1 MSSNTSIHSTAS
13 STPVPRLAPPAV
25 ATSCPDLLDA
35 LANGWFIRQWMQEIV
50 VPASYFTAPS
60 GAGSSSRKRKLA
72 AEALSMSQTEQSK
85 EGPPAQEAPEQEN
98 SPHDV
103 QVIAGEEGVFN
114 TETGPVAVV
123 LYPHL
128 TSLLSSMGLAWVTD
142 NTAINIDTTIDNLS
156 PDVQRALQH
165 AAMSAND
172 IIAPAPPVFRVQ
184 NEKFT
189 ERMVGYTQQLMG
201 HTLRVLK
208 NTCLT
213 LSMTASMIPAHI
225 PDVLIWFGDSLRGL
239 VEVKKGSGHGLFD
252 PFVKWWN
259 ARLRR
264 AARTFGATRS
274 EPIPEED
281 LYDVCALSELPG
293 SAHQGPQNLFGKILQ
308 SARSVPRQPGSS
320 NDVFLL
326 LIHDFTTFIPA
337 IVAPLSS
344 TPPRLPLPSLY
355 ELAKAAWKNGL
366 LGTEPQDE
374 FAPPRGYEPYLLVIG
389 KQAPLNSRFPSVGI
403 SYPLVLSCGARPST
417 DFLPALV
424 PLLGKRGSLVTE
436 LGLRGAPTATG
447 RFTRPA
453 TSPSSFGAGLF
464 GFTPSSSTGG
474 GRGISGPSRR
484 ATTDAREDAGVDD
497 LPLDDAPST
506 PPSTPPSKGPSS
518 TYDSPADHPAWQ
530 EPDPS
535 TAKDE
540 GNSSALTAFASR
552 PRIGIAVSS
561 ASGPVRQRPFRR
573 LAVDEL
579 REIITG
585 SCTDDLAPPMRLPIP
600 TLSLIVEPSPSEAG
614 QHSYVHF
621 GRLAEPDCD
630 VGIAFKASTNEDDE
644 TDVCLANEGLLYEKY
659 GSSLEDVLPR
669 FVGAYIG
676 SWNNLL
682 SLVLIV
688 QRHGRG
694 FEEWSA
700 LTPVQRTDTMTCL
713 EKLHAVGI
721 KHCDVKPW
729 NVLYDDA
736 TGKIKL
742 VDLSRAE
749 EHECPGSE
757 CDELVKARSLL
768 ALL

>member
-1 MSSNTSIHSTAS
+1 
-13 STPVPRLAPPAV
+13 
-25 ATSCPDLLDA
+25 
-35 LANGWFIRQWMQEIV
+35 
-50 VPASYFTAPS
+50 
-60 GAGSSSRKRKLA
+60 
-72 AEALSMSQTEQSK
+72 
-85 EGPPAQEAPEQEN
+85 
-98 SPHDV
+98 
-103 QVIAGEEGVFN
+103 
-114 TETGPVAVV
+114 
-123 LYPHL
+123 
-128 TSLLSSMGLAWVTD
+128 MGLAWVTD

-156 PDVQRALQH
+156 PTSSALCSTPP
-165 AAMSAND
+165 MSAND

-213 LSMTASMIPAHI
+213 LSMTASMIPAPFPTSH
-225 PDVLIWFGDSLRGL
+225 L
-239 VEVKKGSGHGLFD
+239 V
-252 PFVKWWN
+252 
-259 ARLRR
+259 
-264 AARTFGATRS
+264 GAH
-274 EPIPEED
+274 PEED

-293 SAHQGPQNLFGKILQ
+293 SALKVPKTS
-308 SARSVPRQPGSS
+308 SARFYNQPEASRASQVPRTTCSPAHPR
-320 NDVFLL
+320 L
-326 LIHDFTTFIPA
+326 TTFIPA

-355 ELAKAAWKNGL
+355 ELAKAAWKNVCSERSRRTVCSSSRIRAVP
-366 LGTEPQDE
+366 LGH
-374 FAPPRGYEPYLLVIG
+374 R
-389 KQAPLNSRFPSVGI
+389 QAGALNSRFPSVGI

-436 LGLRGAPTATG
+436 SAWRGAPTATG

-484 ATTDAREDAGVDD
+484 RRLMLVRTRGVDD